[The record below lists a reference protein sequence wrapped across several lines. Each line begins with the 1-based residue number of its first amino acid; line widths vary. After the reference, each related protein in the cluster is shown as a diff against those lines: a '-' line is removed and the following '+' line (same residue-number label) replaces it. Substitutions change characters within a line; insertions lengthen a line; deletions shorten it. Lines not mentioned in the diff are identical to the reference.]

1 MAPMDRTCGLNL
13 LRQGLGSFIRDLVYV
28 AGMGLDI
35 WTPNLSSCFLKRGNN
50 KVERKLGMD
59 ILRQSAAYCVGFGS
73 VEARCGAPELF
84 AIVTPSTPVHI
95 SSCRA
100 FFLIMSA
107 VTVEAVCPSSPR
119 QGRRPP
125 VPFIRSANRERGF
138 TISHALV
145 PSLLVAAAV
154 ASYFSYSKF
163 GSLFAAKRSCRKHTS
178 V

>member
-1 MAPMDRTCGLNL
+1 MAPMDRTCKLNL
-13 LRQGLGSFIRDLVYV
+13 PRQGLGSFIRDLVYV

-84 AIVTPSTPVHI
+84 AIVTPSTPVDI

-100 FFLIMSA
+100 FFYN
-107 VTVEAVCPSSPR
+107 VSSYSR
-119 QGRRPP
+119 GR
-125 VPFIRSANRERGF
+125 VS
-138 TISHALV
+138 TIAT
-145 PSLLVAAAV
+145 PGPVAACPFYPV
-154 ASYFSYSKF
+154 SKTGAWIHNF
-163 GSLFAAKRSCRKHTS
+163 TCTCSFFTGCGCSCFLF
-178 V
+178 